1 LQDTSYNYLA
11 YGGKIAT
18 GTSPNGTRPRAA
30 MDVAEVATG
39 RPPPD
44 GVPG

>member
-1 LQDTSYNYLA
+1 LVTSCNYLA

-18 GTSPNGTRPRAA
+18 GTSPNGTRLRAA
-30 MDVAEVATG
+30 IDVAEVATG